1 MAYELHI
8 QRRSHELT
16 IAEWQTAVIQLDG
29 VRLVSNDSS
38 ATNPSTGEVISMAN
52 HAGAAEI
59 LLESGEWVTFFL
71 FVRGQISF
79 RATATIGVASD
90 PAHIVAAKLAIAL
103 RAEIVG
109 DEGETYDWQVG

>member
-8 QRRSHELT
+8 ERRSHELT

-29 VRLVSNDSS
+29 VRLANNDSS
-38 ATNPSTGEVISMAN
+38 AVNPSTGEVISMAN
-52 HAGAAEI
+52 RDGVAEI
-59 LLESGEWVTFFL
+59 LLESGEWATCFH

-79 RATATIGVASD
+79 RATATISMASD
-90 PAHIVAAKLAIAL
+90 PAHIAAAKLATAL
-103 RAEIVG
+103 GAEIVG